1 MMRLQHKW
9 IFRRETMTVDRT
21 IYASAGA
28 VFAFTLLLS
37 GAAHADKLSFNYVEA
52 NYQVVDVDI
61 DETVSDGSDTLSL
74 QSDDDDG
81 FDIAAAWEFYGHFH
95 VFAAYSKASND
106 FEGIA
111 TIGDQTVTASGDFD
125 VVRARGGVGY
135 GWPLN
140 EQWTMY
146 SRLTWDY
153 IELDDIS
160 VGDLEAED
168 QDDDGFG
175 FEAGLRWLPV
185 SNLELQAYGRYSDVG
200 KLDAENGF
208 DDDVLGGI
216 QGRWYITEQFAIQA
230 GYEYGDITSYGGGLR
245 FAF

>member
-1 MMRLQHKW
+1 
-9 IFRRETMTVDRT
+9 MTANRT
-21 IYASAGA
+21 TDASAA
-28 VFAFTLLLS
+28 LLLTCALLLS
-37 GAAHADKLSFNYVEA
+37 GIAYADKLSFNYVEA

-61 DETVSDGSDTLSL
+61 DETVTDGSDSLTL

-81 FDIAAAWEFYGHFH
+81 FDVAGAWEFYEHFH

-106 FEGIA
+106 FEGSAI
-111 TIGDQTVTASGDFD
+111 IGGVTASASGDFD
-125 VVRARGGVGY
+125 VVRARGGIGY

-160 VGDLEAED
+160 VGDLDAD
-168 QDDDGFG
+168 SQDDDGVG
-175 FEAGLRWLPV
+175 FEAGLRWLPL
-185 SNLELQAYGRYSDVG
+185 SSLELQAYGRYSDVG
-200 KLDAENGF
+200 KLDADNGF
-208 DDDVLGGI
+208 DDDILGGI
-216 QGRWYITEQFAIQA
+216 QGRWYFTERFAIQA
-230 GYEYGDITSYGGGLR
+230 GYEYGDISSYGGGLR

>member
-1 MMRLQHKW
+1 
-9 IFRRETMTVDRT
+9 MTVDRT
-21 IYASAGA
+21 TYGSASALLVWTLMFSGGA
-28 VFAFTLLLS
+28 Y
-37 GAAHADKLSFNYVEA
+37 ADKLSFNYVEA

-61 DETVSDGSDTLSL
+61 DETVADGTDSLSL

-81 FDIAAAWEFYGHFH
+81 FEVAGAWEFYGHFH
-95 VFAAYSKASND
+95 VFAAYSNASND

-111 TIGDQTVTASGDFD
+111 SVGGVVTAASGDFD
-125 VVRARGGVGY
+125 VVRARGGIGY

-140 EQWTMY
+140 EQWSMY

-153 IELDDIS
+153 VELDDIS

-168 QDDDGFG
+168 QDDDGVG
-175 FEAGLRWLPV
+175 FEAGLRWLPLP
-185 SNLELQAYGRYSDVG
+185 SLELQAYGRYSDVG
-200 KLDAENGF
+200 KLDADNGF

-216 QGRWYITEQFAIQA
+216 QGRWYVTERIAIQA
-230 GYEYGDITSYGGGLR
+230 GYEYGDISSYGGGLR